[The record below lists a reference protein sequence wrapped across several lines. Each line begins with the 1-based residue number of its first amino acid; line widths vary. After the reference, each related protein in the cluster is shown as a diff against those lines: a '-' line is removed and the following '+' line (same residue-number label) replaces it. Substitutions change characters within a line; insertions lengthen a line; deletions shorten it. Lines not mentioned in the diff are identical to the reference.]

1 MMTANEKAE
10 ALAAKINRHLEA
22 GGVIQV
28 TTYLRSVVY
37 NGAKYA
43 GMFRANGN
51 HVEARRGRKSWESIR
66 TFYDG
71 ETESGCSIRFGRQ
84 VAA

>member
-1 MMTANEKAE
+1 MTAKEKAAE
-10 ALAAKINRHLEA
+10 LAANINKHLEA
-22 GGVIQV
+22 GGVVQV

-51 HVEARRGRKSWESIR
+51 HVESRRGRKAWESVR
-66 TFYDG
+66 DFYEG
-71 ETESGCSIRFGRQ
+71 CTESGCSIRFGRY
-84 VAA
+84 VA